1 MCSPSANS
9 TLKDQQCFALVCAAV
24 ATCGIAVVN
33 SHDRM
38 WENVLAALREAHAE
52 ATENES
58 LTDSE
63 RK

>member
-1 MCSPSANS
+1 MCNPSANS
-9 TLKDQQCFALVCAAV
+9 TLKDQQCFHLVCAAV
-24 ATCGIAVVN
+24 ATCGIAVLN

-38 WENVLAALREAHAE
+38 WENVLAALREAEVE

-58 LTDSE
+58 LIDSE